1 MKLFRR
7 KRNNKGFTL
16 VEVICA
22 VAIMGLISTAIGS
35 AMIITTRNYHR
46 GNADID
52 VQKEAQATTN
62 LIGNLIVDS
71 VNVTTTTSGA
81 TTTVTVDSEGCTY
94 DLVYDAGT
102 DTITYKETLL
112 GGTPISGTLAENVVD
127 FRVSVDAENKNTK
140 VELAMEV
147 NGKKFEATY
156 HTNSRNGQAINV
168 GAADVASIIL
178 ETDVTL
184 EPNQEYD
191 FPLTVFGMSADE
203 AGLVW
208 GPIEALTSDSE
219 VGSTHFTTTSN
230 TGATI
235 HIDSEAKGDLFFTV
249 QTVATDSSGLPLDT
263 AVVTVRVRSVE
274 SVGCTLQLMSGTPGR
289 KDAVYRVYAD
299 AIGYNLDKVYGKV
312 FDNDYKDPSY
322 MGFRFEMKDKD
333 SGASYNSLDYLG
345 NIQVFDDV
353 PEPYFEFKLK
363 ENMPNNSVIRIY
375 GCSKHAQGIYDG
387 ASGYNKTNTPYDTVE
402 GYVELEAQHAVT
414 NSTGLMRGDDYML
427 FETILVPND
436 IKMALGG
443 NHDPHWYMRYREQG
457 STVWSPYYRTVE
469 NGSEP
474 KFNTSETKLW
484 EPNKGYEF
492 QIILAVVDETNKKL
506 LWPYDASLLT
516 EPGFQNYY
524 GPTFSAG
531 WDPSETPMIVNQ
543 YGGTF
548 DLPKSEM
555 MFVDDPYSTLD
566 NGLGLSSTEPSATV
580 GSAGNG
586 IDLSAYNQN
595 GTPSSGYMNET
606 LISFQVNN
614 LAHLKHGYDAVIW
627 KFNAATGNW
636 DLLTTGEYSQYFN
649 LQISN
654 SQFRINNIKF
664 SNKNDAD
671 PSNDLDVTGHY
682 KMGIVVSD
690 VGGVPYQYAATGS
703 NLMGIVF
710 GDLTTGPW
718 PLYNEAT
725 GVGFVY
731 FDIIEP

>member
-22 VAIMGLISTAIGS
+22 VAIMGLVSTAIGS
-35 AMIITTRNYHR
+35 AMIITTRNYNR
-46 GNADID
+46 GNAEID

-112 GGTPISGTLAENVVD
+112 GGTPVSGTLAENVVD

-147 NGKKFEATY
+147 DGKKYAATY

-184 EPNQEYD
+184 EPNQEYP

-208 GPIEALTSDSE
+208 GPIEALTGDSE

-230 TGATI
+230 TEAII
-235 HIDSEAKGDLFFTV
+235 HIGSEAKGDLFFTV
-249 QTVATDSSGLPLDT
+249 QTSATDDAGLPLDT

-274 SVGCTLQLMSGTPGR
+274 SVSCTAQLVSGDPSR

-299 AIGYNLDKVYGKV
+299 AIGYNLDKVYGKA
-312 FDNDYKDPSY
+312 FDNDYKDPSF
-322 MGFRFEMKDKD
+322 MGFRFEMEDID
-333 SGASYNSLDYLG
+333 SGVDYNSLDYMG
-345 NIQVFDDV
+345 NINVVDDV
-353 PEPYFEFKLK
+353 PDPYIEFKLK
-363 ENMPNNSVIRIY
+363 ENMPNNSVIRIF
-375 GCSKHAQGIYDG
+375 GCSKHAQGVYDG

-402 GYVELEAQHAVT
+402 GFAEIKALGPIAPKE
-414 NSTGLMRGDDYML
+414 GLMRGDDFL
-427 FETILVPND
+427 EFTTTLDTNA
-436 IKMALGG
+436 IKQSLGG
-443 NHDPHWYMRYREQG
+443 ANDTHWYMRYREKG
-457 STVWSPYYRTVE
+457 AVAWSPFYRTTE
-469 NGSEP
+469 NGVEP
-474 KFNTSETKLW
+474 KINTAETKLW
-484 EPNKGYEF
+484 EANKDYEF
-492 QIILAVVDETNKKL
+492 QLILAVVDETNKKL
-506 LWPYDASLLT
+506 LWPYDTSLLT

-524 GPTFSAG
+524 GATFSAG
-531 WDPSETPMIVNQ
+531 WDPSETPMILNQ
-543 YGGTF
+543 YGNTF
-548 DLPKSEM
+548 DLPKAEM
-555 MFVDDPYSTLD
+555 SFVNNPHDTSDD
-566 NGLGLSSTEPSATV
+566 GWGLSSSNASANI
-580 GSAGNG
+580 GSAGHG
-586 IDLSAYNQN
+586 VDFSAYNQD
-595 GTPSSGYMNET
+595 GTPSSGYLKEAT
-606 LISFQVNN
+606 IYFEVNN
-614 LAHLKHGYDAVIW
+614 LKHDKHAYEAVVW
-627 KFNAATGNW
+627 KFNTATNKW
-636 DLLTTGEYSQYFN
+636 DPITEGEYSQYFS

-654 SQFRINNIKF
+654 SQYKIYNIKY
-664 SNKNDAD
+664 SNKKDAD
-671 PSNDLDVTGHY
+671 PTNDLDVTGSY
-682 KMGIVVSD
+682 KMGFVATEVV
-690 VGGVPYQYAATGS
+690 GTPYQYAGPGS
-703 NLMGIVF
+703 NLLSIAYK
-710 GDLTTGPW
+710 DLTTGPW
-718 PLYNEAT
+718 ELYNETT